1 MLGGGDRKVRYTYN
15 TATRLSKAM
24 RRVDDKRQKKSQRVQ
39 SYISYYN
46 DKSKTAAHVSVW
58 PLFFSFF
65 SLSLWL
71 SRGNENCRPD
81 GHIPAINKDSTT
93 FASAKSLLIL
103 FHYSAAFRSIWGFY
117 AATGKSIVSYR
128 LMSSFSLADFPALPG
143 VTSTKP
149 EMTGRSLFTHD
160 RKVSLPIRFSA
171 NTQN

>member
-117 AATGKSIVSYR
+117 AATRKSIVSYR
-128 LMSSFSLADFPALPG
+128 LMSSIFPRRL
-143 VTSTKP
+143 S
-149 EMTGRSLFTHD
+149 RSPRCNIYQTRDD
-160 RKVSLPIRFSA
+160 RSLPIHARSEGLSPHTVLGQQA
-171 NTQN
+171 